1 MKKTLLIASM
11 LFASLTAQAGVVTV
25 GQNNTANCYPFSCF
39 ASDGGSIYQQVYAA
53 SAFSGAGMI
62 NSISFYRSQG
72 GAMDNATYTLRLSTT
87 GSAIGALDLTPANNV
102 GSDVSVFGT
111 FSVGGAMPDVLTF
124 TGLPFLYNPAA
135 GNLLMD
141 VSVSYSGPDYGYRSF
156 FQADSG
162 IGSTSRLWV
171 NNSVGQGGNALV
183 TSFDMDPS
191 AAIPEPGSMLLVGL
205 GLIGLAAAGRK
216 RKAA

>member
-1 MKKTLLIASM
+1 MKKILLIASL
-11 LFASLTAQAGVVTV
+11 LFSSLTAHAGVVTV
-25 GQNNTANCYPFSCF
+25 GQNTGGNCYPFSCF
-39 ASDGGSIYQQVYAA
+39 ASDGGSLYQQVYAA

-87 GSAIGALDLTPANNV
+87 GRAVGALSSTPANNV
-102 GSDVSVFGT
+102 GADVSVFGT
-111 FSVGGAMPDVLTF
+111 FSLGGAMPDVLTF

-135 GNLLMD
+135 GNLLLD
-141 VSVSYSGPDYGYRSF
+141 VSVTYSGENYGYRSY
-156 FQADSG
+156 FQADDEMDV
-162 IGSTSRLWV
+162 TSRLWV
-171 NNSVGQGGNALV
+171 SDGVGQGGSALV
-183 TSFDMDPS
+183 TSFDMGPS
-191 AAIPEPGSMLLVGL
+191 AAVPEPGSMLLVGL

>member
-1 MKKTLLIASM
+1 
-11 LFASLTAQAGVVTV
+11 
-25 GQNNTANCYPFSCF
+25 
-39 ASDGGSIYQQVYAA
+39 
-53 SAFSGAGMI
+53 MI

-87 GSAIGALDLTPANNV
+87 GGAVGALDMNAANNV

-111 FSVGGAMPDVLTF
+111 FSLGGAMPDVLTF

-135 GNLLMD
+135 GNLLLD
-141 VSVSYSGPDYGYRSF
+141 VSVSYSGGYNGYQSF
-156 FQADSG
+156 FQADNG
-162 IGSTSRLWV
+162 IGATSRLWV
-171 NNSVGQGGNALV
+171 GNSAGQGANALV
-183 TSFDMDPS
+183 TSFDISPS